1 MFTNETDR
9 MLADGGV
16 MQEGGTV
23 DPVSGND
30 VPPGAMQEEVRDD
43 IDAKLS
49 EGEFVIPAD
58 VVRYI
63 GLSTLMKMR
72 DKAKEGL
79 KKMEDIGQMG
89 NAEEVSNAEALHG
102 GESEE
107 MDDESFGSEV
117 DSILGEEEGMPAFA
131 EGGYVDPANAPLYKS
146 SPLKGFEMVTMVNES
161 GNTIYIPHLNGKP
174 LLAVPAGYSPRVSA
188 LPPVAETPTTTA
200 TPTTSGT
207 GDSGGGGGDNTPG
220 GVPGSQPVGDVNR
233 GFTVDENG
241 IAIPNVMSSTL
252 GKYGGGFLGGL
263 FGGMPGA
270 MLGSK
275 AGEKGVA
282 NINEMNALNAA
293 GFNMS
298 REQSNFRA
306 SEIGAQVGLDFDS
319 TRAAQEGRGVEGT
332 LGASASAGAS
342 AAADAVAAGYSDEAA
357 GAAAQ
362 AAANAVMDGASAV
375 EAAEAGRAAA
385 QTVANDIDARD
396 ASAGYA
402 SPSAPGV
409 AGSNDTTAAADN
421 SGNTTSPDGAPGVA
435 GSTNET
441 AAADNSGNTS
451 GSDSGFGT
459 GGGYGNSDYGGYLN
473 KGGFITK
480 KNKPVATKSKK
491 GLASRK

>member
-16 MQEGGTV
+16 MQQGGTV

-89 NAEEVSNAEALHG
+89 NAEEVPNAEALHG

-107 MDDESFGSEV
+107 MDDDSFGAEV

-263 FGGMPGA
+263 FGGIPGA

-319 TRAAQEGRGVEGT
+319 TRAAQEGKGAEGT

-385 QTVANDIDARD
+385 ATVANDIDARD
-396 ASAGYA
+396 ASAGYGAAA
-402 SPSAPGV
+402 SQGVSDPGEAASNAADAAASQGVSDPGEAASNAADSAASGAAGP
-409 AGSNDTTAAADN
+409 AGSDN
-421 SGNTTSPDGAPGVA
+421 G
-435 GSTNET
+435 
-441 AAADNSGNTS
+441 
-451 GSDSGFGT
+451 GFG
-459 GGGYGNSDYGGYLN
+459 DFA
-473 KGGFITK
+473 KGGFVSK
-480 KNKPVATKSKK
+480 KNKPVITKSKK